1 MIRAALGAAVGLLA
15 LTVTMVTLSPED
27 APPVTYHTLERDI
40 VRVTLQ
46 GEALTARG
54 DACLDAMRAG
64 EPEAIGQ
71 CRGFLADAGAW
82 SRPLGN
88 VGRRLAE
95 LDGRLGDDALIAV
108 GASGGQSIETLA
120 ALAAVTARLGAQ
132 VEQVDAWMSQTAQ
145 AAELAVVIR
154 PKER

>member
-15 LTVTMVTLSPED
+15 LTVAMVTLSPED
-27 APPVTYHTLERDI
+27 APPVAYHSLERDI

-46 GEALTARG
+46 GEKLAGQG
-54 DACLDAMRAG
+54 DSCLQAMRAG
-64 EPEAIGQ
+64 EPDAVGQ

-82 SRPLGN
+82 SRPLDA

-95 LDGRLGDDALIAV
+95 LNDRLGDDALIAV
-108 GASGGQSIETLA
+108 GASGGQAIDTLA
-120 ALAAVTARLGAQ
+120 ALAAVTARLGDQ

-145 AAELAVVIR
+145 AAELAAAVR
-154 PKER
+154 PEAR